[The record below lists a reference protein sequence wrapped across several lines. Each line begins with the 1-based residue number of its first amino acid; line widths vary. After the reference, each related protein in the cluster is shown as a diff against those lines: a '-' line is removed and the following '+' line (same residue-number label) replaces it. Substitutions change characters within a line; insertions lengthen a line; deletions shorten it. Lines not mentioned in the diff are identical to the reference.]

1 MKTPVRKYVLRA
13 LGLAVLF
20 TACLWAADWLR
31 LRHNISSNNNGF
43 GNVVVHRR
51 FEIRLKNRQTEQRVE
66 KPHPEACVN
75 SLFPHYDQTPCWYL
89 ARHANDVQDLDG
101 GSYHF
106 WEDDR
111 R

>member
-1 MKTPVRKYVLRA
+1 MKTPVRKYACRLLGFVVVLA
-13 LGLAVLF
+13 
-20 TACLWAADWLR
+20 ACLWTIDWLR
-31 LRHNISSNNNGF
+31 LRHNIAAGDSGF
-43 GNVVVHRR
+43 GSVEVHRR

-66 KPHPEACVN
+66 KPHPESCVG
-75 SLFPHYDQTPCWYL
+75 SIFPHYNETPCWYL
-89 ARHANDVQDLDG
+89 ARHANDVQELDG